1 MKKLIAGCVMLW
13 SAAHCTPILKGFIFE
28 KETLAPVIG
37 ANIQVSNSEVGVASN
52 EFGSFTLSDLMPGV
66 YTLNISS
73 IGFKKVNIPVVLKE
87 VNELLSIQLEKGII
101 ELNPVNVIRDI
112 TSLIGLSQNFLRV
125 PGSGSVIG
133 ALDLKKFAD
142 TDITRI
148 IARIPGVYVQEEDGF
163 GLRPNI
169 GMRGTGVER
178 SSKINMMEDGIPIA
192 PAPYASPA
200 AYYSPTAGRM
210 EAIEV
215 QKGSSQIKY
224 GPNTTG
230 GAVNYVSSAIP
241 NRMKLRANMEAGSW
255 GLLKTHINVGTS
267 GDIYGILL
275 ESFSDKTDGFK
286 KLPKSDPT
294 GYNKQDYLMK
304 IRLNT
309 PKGYKIPTAIE
320 LKVSTT
326 DEISNET
333 YLGLTHEDFLVN
345 PLRRYAASA
354 LDEMNADHKQMV
366 LTGVVSPI
374 KNLHITASVYN
385 NEFNRNWY
393 KLSEVGGSDISSI
406 LNSGNTHEQ
415 YGFLDT
421 DSTDN
426 IEYEIKANNRMYQ
439 SNGIQLIGRSRF
451 HFLNG
456 DHNLLVGIRKHT
468 DEMDQY
474 QKVDKYGMQGG
485 NLALATQGIWGAG
498 KSNNRLDAAEGTSCF
513 LEDEIQFG
521 IVNLTAGVRAE
532 NILVE
537 RFDWKGTFY
546 YTAEEDNN
554 QYESEQECID
564 AGNINCEKID
574 NWDDPNRLLNPTIKS
589 KKMSVVVPGIGLV
602 YQLNPSIQLLAGVH
616 KGFSPPGPGV
626 DDIHPEES
634 INFEWGGRL
643 RSRFTELNAIAF
655 HNRYK
660 NLLGEDTQFSGEGTY
675 DQFNAGKVNVDGLE
689 LSTSHKINTNGFWIP
704 LTFNYTFTK
713 TKFLSSF
720 ESEFDGWGG
729 VTAGDELPYVPAH
742 QIFAETG
749 LTEQNWKVY
758 LRYRYM
764 SSMRTEAGSGVLV
777 DSKKTDPVSIVDLTS
792 EYRVTKNVDVYMKVL
807 NILDYQGIVAAR
819 PAGVRPTMPRAVL
832 AGIRFSF

>member
-1 MKKLIAGCVMLW
+1 MLW
-13 SAAHCTPILKGFIFE
+13 SIAHCVPILKGFIFE

-37 ANIQVSNSEVGVASN
+37 ANIQVSNSEIGVASN
-52 EFGSFTLSDLMPGV
+52 EFGSFTLSDLKPGS

-73 IGFKKVNIPVVLKE
+73 VGFKKVNIPVELQE
-87 VNELLSIQLEKGII
+87 MNEPLSIQLEKGII
-101 ELNPVNVIRDI
+101 ELNPVNVISDN

-133 ALDLKKFAD
+133 ALDLKKFSD

-215 QKGSSQIKY
+215 RKGSSQIKY

-230 GAVNYVSSAIP
+230 GAVNYVSTAIP
-241 NRMKLRANMEAGSW
+241 NRLKLRANMETGSW

-286 KLPKSDPT
+286 KLPKSEPT

-309 PKGYKIPTAIE
+309 SKDYKIPAAVE

-326 DEISNET
+326 DETSNET

-366 LTGVVSPI
+366 LTGAVSSV
-374 KNLHITASVYN
+374 KNLHFTASVYN

-393 KLSEVGGSDISSI
+393 KLNKIGDTTIVDLLSF
-406 LNSGNTHEQ
+406 GNTHD
-415 YGFLDT
+415 YYYLLDA
-421 DSTDN
+421 DSTGN
-426 IEYEIKANNRMYQ
+426 NMYEIKANNRMYL
-439 SNGIQLIGRSRF
+439 SNGIQLVGRSRF

-456 DHNLLVGIRKHT
+456 DHNLMIGIRKHT

-474 QKVDKYGMQGG
+474 QKVDMYRMLGENLILTTSGTWGIG
-485 NLALATQGIWGAG
+485 N
-498 KSNNRLDAAEGTSCF
+498 KNNRLYSAEATSYF
-513 LEDEIQFG
+513 FEDKVQFG
-521 IVNLTAGVRAE
+521 KVNLTAGIRSE

-537 RFDWKGTFY
+537 SFDWSGDVTGG
-546 YTAEEDNN
+546 EESWN
-554 QYESEQECID
+554 
-564 AGNINCEKID
+564 
-574 NWDDPNRLLNPTIKS
+574 DPNRLLDPTIKS
-589 KKMSVVVPGIGLV
+589 KRMSVVVPGVGFV
-602 YQLNPSIQLLAGVH
+602 YQLKPSIQLLAGVH
-616 KGFSPPGPGV
+616 KGFSPPGPGNDEE
-626 DDIHPEES
+626 DDVHPEES

-643 RSRFTELNAIAF
+643 RYRFSELNAIVF

-660 NLLGEDTQFSGEGTY
+660 NLLGDYTKFSGEGTY

-689 LSTSHKINTNGFWIP
+689 LSTTHKINTNGYWFP

-720 ESEFDGWGG
+720 ESDFDGWGDI
-729 VTAGDELPYVPAH
+729 TAGDELPYIPVH
-742 QIFAETG
+742 QIFAEAGVIKQT
-749 LTEQNWKVY
+749 WKVY

-764 SSMRTEAGSGVLV
+764 SSMRTEAGSSALV
-777 DSKKTDPVSIVDLTS
+777 DSKKTDPISIVDLTG
-792 EYRVTKNVDVYMKVL
+792 EFQVTKNIDVYMKVL
-807 NILDYQGIVAAR
+807 NVLDYQGIVAAR
-819 PAGVRPTMPRAVL
+819 PAGVRPTMPRAAL
-832 AGIRFSF
+832 AGIRFSL